1 MMFIYYENNVKI
13 SIENNTCITK
23 GRILVE
29 ETAWE
34 YKIIDESEWRIEQ
47 TDEHNGDNN

>member
-1 MMFIYYENNVKI
+1 MKTGYILPKI
-13 SIENNTCITK
+13 MLTHTIKNNTCISK

-29 ETAWE
+29 EPAWE

-47 TDEHNGDNN
+47 TDEL